1 MKTLESIQKT
11 CKVFKTLAMIAMI
24 LSLVWAGLC
33 AIGMICCLV
42 WHRTGQMPVTF
53 LTDLLRPQGGVLGL
67 IGTLLADFVFGVT
80 DGLLFFFAHRYFKQ
94 ELEDG
99 TPFTLAGAEQ
109 VKNLGIKAIVMPLV
123 AVIISAVIYECF
135 DLARPGDWGN
145 IPMVGATVACAVAV
159 EEASK

>member
-99 TPFTLAGAEQ
+99 TPFTWQ
-109 VKNLGIKAIVMPLV
+109 VRSRSKTWGSRPL
-123 AVIISAVIYECF
+123 
-135 DLARPGDWGN
+135 
-145 IPMVGATVACAVAV
+145 
-159 EEASK
+159 